1 MLWYGSS
8 PAMLI
13 NSPLAAHELLH
24 KMSVS
29 TSSRPEHN
37 SFRFTI
43 SPGKL
48 VMTPVGST
56 FRLLRKTYH
65 TLLSPQQ
72 SSSFHTYQDQESKV
86 LLQSL
91 LDNSGGFLKAT
102 ERFALSVIFSA
113 VYGIR
118 LATLEHPIIVEFY
131 KIWETLLLYFLPGT
145 CPFDIFPSLLK
156 LPLWLQPW
164 HTLADR
170 LTKREAVLHH
180 KFLKNLKSEIASGSA
195 PECFGNTLLELQQDK
210 LVDDEEAM
218 NILAMLIGAGSDT
231 TSSVLQT
238 FFKVMALHPAAVSMA
253 QAELDNVVGI
263 DRLPSWHDEDHL
275 PYLRALIKEVHRWAP
290 IGNLGAFYS
299 F

>member
-1 MLWYGSS
+1 
-8 PAMLI
+8 
-13 NSPLAAHELLH
+13 
-24 KMSVS
+24 
-29 TSSRPEHN
+29 
-37 SFRFTI
+37 
-43 SPGKL
+43 
-48 VMTPVGST
+48 
-56 FRLLRKTYH
+56 
-65 TLLSPQQ
+65 LLSPQQ

-180 KFLKNLKSEIASGSA
+180 KFLKNLKSEITSGSA

-238 FFKVMALHPAAVSMA
+238 FFKVMALHPAAVSIA
-253 QAELDNVVGI
+253 QAG
-263 DRLPSWHDEDHL
+263 
-275 PYLRALIKEVHRWAP
+275 
-290 IGNLGAFYS
+290 
-299 F
+299 